1 VPSLMRIV
9 PASVLAAAIALSAAA
24 CSSSGSSGSATPSA
38 SSLAGTPDQIV
49 QKAISDLKTASSV
62 QLSGTVDSAG
72 TNSVID
78 LTSAGAQDCK
88 GTIMIHQTAAAASSS
103 KAETGSVDLIEVGGT
118 VYAKPSDG
126 FFNNL
131 GLSAS
136 DISEVTGKYVKA
148 TANSDLAGFADLC
161 GSSFVAASFYK
172 HDETGFVSDG
182 TATINGQATEVF
194 KQPAADDNGIVYIS
208 VSSTPEIARISG
220 PGSEGSVNFT
230 NYNAPVTIT
239 APPASEVIDGSKF
252 GL

>member
-1 VPSLMRIV
+1 MRIV
-9 PASVLAAAIALSAAA
+9 PASVVAAAIALSAAA
-24 CSSSGSSGSATPSA
+24 CSSSGSSGSPTPSA

-49 QKAISDLKTASSV
+49 QKAISDLKTATSV

-72 TNSVID
+72 TNAVID

-103 KAETGSVDLIEVGGT
+103 KAQTGSVDLLQVDGT
-118 VYAKPSDG
+118 VYAKLGDG

-136 DISEVTGKYVKA
+136 DISQVTGKYIKT

-161 GSSFVAASFYK
+161 GSAFVAASFYK
-172 HDETGFVSDG
+172 HVDTGFVSDG

-208 VSSTPEIARISG
+208 VSSTPEIVRISG
-220 PGSEGSVNFT
+220 PGSEGTVTFT

-239 APPASEVIDGSKF
+239 APPASDIVDGSKY